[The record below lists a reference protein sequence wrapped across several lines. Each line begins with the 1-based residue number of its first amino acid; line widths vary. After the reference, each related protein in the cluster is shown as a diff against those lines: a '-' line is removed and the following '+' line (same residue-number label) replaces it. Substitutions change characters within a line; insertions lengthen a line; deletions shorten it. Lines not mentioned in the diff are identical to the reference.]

1 MWGPGAHS
9 LGMFEIQNQ
18 VAGGLMEEVR
28 SDQGD
33 VLACFSKAR
42 GQVWLEQRSNPVQMV
57 GLAGFWCVVK
67 MEPLGWL
74 AQ

>member
-1 MWGPGAHS
+1 
-9 LGMFEIQNQ
+9 
-18 VAGGLMEEVR
+18 MEEVR

>member
-1 MWGPGAHS
+1 
-9 LGMFEIQNQ
+9 MFEIQNQ

-42 GQVWLEQRSNPVQMV
+42 GQVWLEQR
-57 GLAGFWCVVK
+57 VK
-67 MEPLGWL
+67 GMMEGRRLDHK
-74 AQ
+74 